1 MKYQKVIVMLMLLG
15 ILSMPT
21 TVFASN
27 SAADTDASAKP
38 MQEKEVQ
45 MLSKNKLSAFFS
57 SDVCRDILQAEQV
70 YREFAF
76 RLLLPAREL
85 YAVDS
90 DEKILVQGV
99 ADLVYIKGS
108 RAFIID
114 YKTDASADPEVLRQ
128 RYRPQLVVYKKAIEE
143 LLSVQVEKTV
153 LYAISASS
161 AIDL

>member
-1 MKYQKVIVMLMLLG
+1 
-15 ILSMPT
+15 
-21 TVFASN
+21 
-27 SAADTDASAKP
+27 
-38 MQEKEVQ
+38 

-99 ADLVYIKGS
+99 ADLVYIKGN